1 VKAIPLHQISKKRLY
16 AQKMPLFGLFALA
29 PLGACEPAAEAE
41 ALPPPTVMEAPSC
54 GSDGTL
60 EGSLVGGIE
69 TSISW
74 SADEM
79 VCESM
84 PRPNGEG
91 LRLRFSGD
99 VSGERLA
106 IIIAMPGLVA
116 GKSGVEVPSNVTL
129 TVEGSGRFFSTPSL
143 ATCWTE
149 MDSQTALTEEEEGY
163 AVVGRLFCIAPL
175 GEVNGDAA
183 VTIPELSFSTIIR
196 WKS

>member
-1 VKAIPLHQISKKRLY
+1 
-16 AQKMPLFGLFALA
+16 MALA
-29 PLGACEPAAEAE
+29 PLCACKAAAEAE
-41 ALPPPTVMEAPSC
+41 TLPPPTVLEAPGC
-54 GSDGTL
+54 GSDGAL

-69 TSISW
+69 TSINW
-74 SADEM
+74 SADDM

-91 LRLRFSGD
+91 LRLRFSGE

-116 GKSGVEVPSNVTL
+116 DQSGVEIPSNVTL

-149 MDSQTALTEEEEGY
+149 IDSQTALPDEENSY
-163 AVVGRLFCIAPL
+163 AVLGRLFCIAPL

-183 VTIPELSFSTIIR
+183 VSIPELSFSTIIR
-196 WKS
+196 WKSQ